1 MITALDTN
9 VLFDVLWIDPQFARL
24 SARSLL
30 RCATE
35 GRLVACE
42 VVWAEL
48 SATFPSHS
56 AFSSAMDSLGV
67 AFSPI
72 DAAAAVAAGEI
83 WRDYRSRRG
92 SRLRL
97 LPDFVV
103 AGHALHQADR
113 LLTRDRGFYRSYFPE
128 LTILDPTAD

>member
-9 VLFDVLWIDPQFARL
+9 VVLDVLWVDPQFAGL
-24 SARSLL
+24 SARNIL
-30 RCATE
+30 RCAAE

-48 SATFPSHS
+48 SATFPSDT
-56 AFSSAMDSLGV
+56 AFLSAMDGMDV

-72 DAAAAVAAGEI
+72 GAASAITAGEI
-83 WRDYRSRRG
+83 WREYRAGGG
-92 SRLRL
+92 SRFRL
-97 LPDFVV
+97 LPDFLV

-113 LLTRDRGFYRSYFPE
+113 LLTRDRGFYRSYFPG
-128 LTILDPTAD
+128 LTILDPTAK